1 MRRFLKASLPFFPA
15 VASCARGALVSMAIL
30 CSAQATPAPAGGGPT
45 LTLQAL
51 RAAYALPSGHI
62 TTIAGVEIYYTDEGT
77 GPAILLC
84 NGSSSSL
91 RTWDGVAAALKG
103 SYRVIRFDIPPGDLS
118 GSIPP
123 ALKGKLVPT
132 DIPEGLLAQLHI
144 RHVTGVGVS
153 SGGTMVVQLAAK
165 RPDLVDRLIL
175 SNTPSD
181 PVNTDPM
188 VLSPAL
194 KRETDAFKAT
204 GYRSL
209 AYWNAFWD
217 FFAGVPSRIPVTMRQ
232 QFYDMNRR
240 APEPDPLGMAAKVAD
255 HARALQN
262 FAAIH
267 APTLLVWGE
276 RDPLLT
282 PPSAKVLAGY
292 LVNTQVSALLL
303 PDVGHYPPIEVPE
316 RFAHIVRDYIET
328 ETPMPVAR

>member
-1 MRRFLKASLPFFPA
+1 MLGSFSTRSKAIRASVSCACTAL
-15 VASCARGALVSMAIL
+15 VASVLLSWA
-30 CSAQATPAPAGGGPT
+30 SAGTPPEAGGPT
-45 LTLQAL
+45 LSLQEL

-62 TTIAGVEIYYTDEGT
+62 AKIAGVDIYYADEGK

-91 RTWDGVAAALKG
+91 RTWDKVTAALKG
-103 SYRVIRFDIPPGDLS
+103 HYRVIRFDIPPGDLS
-118 GSIPP
+118 GPIPA
-123 ALKGKLVPT
+123 ALKGKLAPT
-132 DIPEGLLAQLHI
+132 DIPEGLLNYLHI
-144 RHVTGVGVS
+144 THVTGVGVS

-175 SNTPSD
+175 SNAPSD
-181 PVNTDPM
+181 PVNTDHM
-188 VLSPAL
+188 VLSPEL
-194 KRETDAFKAT
+194 KRQTDAYKAT
-204 GYRSL
+204 GFRSQ

-217 FFAGVPSRIPVTMRQ
+217 FFAGMPSRIPAAMRQ

-240 APEPDPLGMAAKVAD
+240 VAEPDPLGMAAKVAD
-255 HARALQN
+255 HAKALQN

-282 PPSAKVLAGY
+282 PPTAQVLAGY
-292 LVNTQVSALLL
+292 LTHSQVSELLL

-316 RFAHIVRDYIET
+316 RFAQIVRDYIEAV
-328 ETPMPVAR
+328 TPMTVSK

>member
-1 MRRFLKASLPFFPA
+1 MLGFFRTGSKLLPA
-15 VASCARGALVSMAIL
+15 AVSSVCAALVTLGMLSVASAA
-30 CSAQATPAPAGGGPT
+30 APPEAGGPT
-45 LTLQAL
+45 LSLQAL

-62 TTIAGVEIYYTDEGT
+62 VKIAGIDIYYADEGK

-91 RTWDGVAAALKG
+91 RTWDKVVGALKG

-123 ALKGKLVPT
+123 ALRGKLVPT
-132 DIPEGLLAQLHI
+132 DIPEGLLTYLHI
-144 RHVTGVGVS
+144 THVTGIGVS

-175 SNTPSD
+175 SNAPSD

-194 KRETDAFKAT
+194 KRETDAYKAT
-204 GYRSL
+204 GFRSL

-217 FFAGVPSRIPVTMRQ
+217 FFAGVPSRVPASMRQ

-240 APEPDPLGMAAKVAD
+240 VAEPDPLGMAAKVAD
-255 HARALQN
+255 HAMALKN

-282 PPSAKVLAGY
+282 PPTAKVLAGY
-292 LVNTQVSALLL
+292 LTHAQVSELLL

-316 RFAHIVRDYIET
+316 RFAQIVRDYIET
-328 ETPMPVAR
+328 VTPMHE